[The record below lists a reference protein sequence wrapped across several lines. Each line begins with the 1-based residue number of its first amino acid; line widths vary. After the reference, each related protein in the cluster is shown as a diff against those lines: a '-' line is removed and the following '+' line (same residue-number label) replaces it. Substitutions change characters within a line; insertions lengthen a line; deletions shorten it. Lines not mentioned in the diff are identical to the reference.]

1 MNILV
6 AGGFDPSDS
15 EQERRMRGLGA
26 ALGEAV
32 SAHGHVL
39 YNGTRTEFDSIVA
52 EAAHRKLI
60 ELGEPD
66 AKDRII
72 SYVLA
77 EHEPSHR
84 FGRVMQ
90 SRLTDWELAKEF
102 LYIPETVQQ
111 ADVVV
116 LVGGYDGTLQAGNWA
131 RIANKPLLPSTAL
144 GCAAAKLYAEEL
156 KVFGEKYGGLVD
168 RLEYERLNAVVT
180 DWTEHA
186 TDIVALAEKLVQS
199 RWVLVVMSYA
209 QRPDLVDAYESFEQ
223 VTRELGYECERVT
236 EENAEDRIL
245 PDILERIKR
254 AAFTIVDLTELR
266 PNVFYELG
274 YADGLGKK
282 VIVTAKQG
290 TDLPFDVKDIPT
302 IFWESQKQLK
312 EDLRRRIQHVV
323 KTAVP
328 NASPPIG
335 MA

>member
-144 GCAAAKLYAEEL
+144 GARPRSCTQ
-156 KVFGEKYGGLVD
+156 
-168 RLEYERLNAVVT
+168 RS
-180 DWTEHA
+180 
-186 TDIVALAEKLVQS
+186 S
-199 RWVLVVMSYA
+199 RSSA
-209 QRPDLVDAYESFEQ
+209 RS
-223 VTRELGYECERVT
+223 
-236 EENAEDRIL
+236 
-245 PDILERIKR
+245 
-254 AAFTIVDLTELR
+254 
-266 PNVFYELG
+266 
-274 YADGLGKK
+274 
-282 VIVTAKQG
+282 
-290 TDLPFDVKDIPT
+290 
-302 IFWESQKQLK
+302 
-312 EDLRRRIQHVV
+312 
-323 KTAVP
+323 TAVSSTGWST
-328 NASPPIG
+328 NGSTRW
-335 MA
+335 